1 MLPVPKERLFI
12 INPLSGG
19 KNKRIIEALIRAR
32 CPENRIVFTEHPGHG
47 EILARECPEG
57 IVVAV
62 GGDGTVSEVARGVIG
77 TDKILGIIPQ
87 GSGDGLALHLGIS
100 RLPMV
105 ALEEVLFGHTEKVDY
120 ALVNGRPFF
129 CTAGVGL
136 DAEVAW
142 KFASDKKRGLARYL
156 RISWDLWKGY
166 KPDTYEITVD
176 GETQCLPAVIV
187 TVGNANQWG
196 NEAKITNRASICD
209 GMLDVAVVEPF
220 KSLEIPQLAA
230 KLMAGRTHTSRRV
243 TYFRGKEV
251 VLRRSAPGAAHFDG
265 DPLWLEEELRFQV
278 VPAAINVI
286 VPFKRKI

>member
-1 MLPVPKERLFI
+1 M
-12 INPLSGG
+12 
-19 KNKRIIEALIRAR
+19 IEALIRAR
-32 CPENRIVFTEHPGHG
+32 CPESRIVFTERPGHG
-47 EILARECPEG
+47 EILARECPERT
-57 IVVAV
+57 VVAV

-100 RLPMV
+100 RLPVV
-105 ALEEVLFGHTEKVDY
+105 ALEEIIHGHTEKVDY

-142 KFASDKKRGLARYL
+142 KFASDKKRGLARYI

-166 KPDTYEITVD
+166 KPDTYEIIVD
-176 GETQCLPAVIV
+176 GVSHRLPAVIV

-196 NEAKITNRASICD
+196 NEARITDRASICD

-220 KSLEIPQLAA
+220 KSLEIPGLAA

-251 VLRRSAPGAAHFDG
+251 VIRRSAPGAAHFDG
-265 DPLWLEEELRFQV
+265 DPLWLEEELHLKV
-278 VPAAINVI
+278 VPAAFNVI
-286 VPFKRKI
+286 VPFKHKI